1 MWCLLLTI
9 TDHISSQFNALI
21 ETQFINR
28 SLITL
33 HNKTTLLR
41 TRLCNL
47 IVTKRLSNAQ
57 HGHAAGWRCCGL
69 VVDQPCLSSNQGPP
83 VPALVLR
90 LVHAGLR
97 RRSHPQASLG
107 TLLLPAPP
115 NKSSL
120 SLFAC
125 VSANSVQP
133 LLPPSLSLSVSSLP
147 FPIPPR
153 PPKAFRRAYSP
164 FFLFLLPLYSFY
176 PFPSF

>member
-1 MWCLLLTI
+1 M
-9 TDHISSQFNALI
+9 
-21 ETQFINR
+21 
-28 SLITL
+28 
-33 HNKTTLLR
+33 HNM
-41 TRLCNL
+41 NM
-47 IVTKRLSNAQ
+47 Q
-57 HGHAAGWRCCGL
+57 AG

-97 RRSHPQASLG
+97 RQSHPQASLG

-125 VSANSVQP
+125 ISANSVQP
-133 LLPPSLSLSVSSLP
+133 LLPPSLSLFPPLP
-147 FPIPPR
+147 YPPGR
-153 PPKAFRRAYSP
+153 PKPFVGLILL